1 MLPPLSHTFT
11 MSSDDVRRARV
22 TALKL
27 GIIGAGSLGTALGG
41 RYAQGGHTIM
51 FGGGASAQEAAVRLR
66 ARVGSNAE
74 TAAFGDVVILAVPFA
89 AIDAALADAGPLR
102 GRVLWSCVNALRPDY
117 TGLAIGFDNSA
128 GEEVARRA
136 PGARVVA
143 AVPPFAH
150 AIAKGPLCYD
160 RDLEP
165 TVFIC
170 GDDPAAKRIVEGLVR
185 ELGAHPVDVGLLQ
198 AARLVEPAMML
209 TVSIAYAGVPRDVGL
224 RLLERGG
231 PISSGEPRAL

>member
-1 MLPPLSHTFT
+1 
-11 MSSDDVRRARV
+11 
-22 TALKL
+22 
-27 GIIGAGSLGTALGG
+27 
-41 RYAQGGHTIM
+41 
-51 FGGGASAQEAAVRLR
+51 
-66 ARVGSNAE
+66 
-74 TAAFGDVVILAVPFA
+74 
-89 AIDAALADAGPLR
+89 
-102 GRVLWSCVNALRPDY
+102 
-117 TGLAIGFDNSA
+117 
-128 GEEVARRA
+128 
-136 PGARVVA
+136 VVA